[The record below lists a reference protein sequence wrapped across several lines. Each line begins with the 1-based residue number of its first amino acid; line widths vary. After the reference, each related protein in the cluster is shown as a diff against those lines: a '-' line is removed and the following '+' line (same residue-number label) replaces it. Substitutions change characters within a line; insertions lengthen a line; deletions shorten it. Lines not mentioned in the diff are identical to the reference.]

1 MMTPTMQDDNPPR
14 LSAPP
19 PWLFGITGM
28 PYGICAGF
36 VASTMPFFTRK
47 AGISVENIGWYGAA
61 LYIPSALAFLYT
73 PLVDI
78 GPKRKHWLI
87 LVSILS
93 ASCLCMALTMPL
105 PSHIGSYLGLVFAAS
120 ILAGLISSCN
130 GGLIATSMPD
140 EKRGATAG
148 WLNLG
153 NLTGGALGAWLTL
166 SLAERCRPLTVGLAL
181 AAMMILPSLAVLAIA
196 EPSHPRRRVA
206 EVFLSLWRDVARVA
220 RSRPGWSGMLFCISP
235 VGTAALLN
243 YFSALAVDYHASD
256 AMAGFVNGPVNGLVT
271 GAGSLIGGYACDRVN
286 RRAMYLLSGFLTAV
300 CGVSMMLAPLTPPT
314 YAVGVSAYLFVAGFC
329 YASFSAVV
337 LDAIGTGGAAASTQY
352 QLFVSAGNTAI
363 AYVGLV
369 DTRFHHWRGARG
381 LLGVDAALNIIGIAA
396 LATLFRFVRKDE
408 AHAAR

>member
-1 MMTPTMQDDNPPR
+1 MMTPTMRDDNLRLPVPP
-14 LSAPP
+14 S
-19 PWLFGITGM
+19 WIFGITAM
-28 PYGICAGF
+28 PYGISAGF

-73 PLVDI
+73 PLVDV
-78 GPKRKHWLI
+78 GPKRKHWLV
-87 LVSILS
+87 LFATLS
-93 ASCLCMALTMPL
+93 AICLCLALTMPL
-105 PSHIGSYLGLVFAAS
+105 PSRINSYVGLIFAAS
-120 ILAGLISSCN
+120 VMSGLISSCN
-130 GGLIATSMPD
+130 GGLIATSIPD

-166 SLAERCRPLTVGLAL
+166 SLAERCQPLTVGLAL
-181 AAMMILPSLAVLAIA
+181 AAMMILPSLAVLTIV
-196 EPSHPRRRVA
+196 EPAHPRRRIA
-206 EVFLSLWRDVARVA
+206 AVFLSLWRDVARVA

-243 YFSALAVDYHASD
+243 YFSALALDYHASD
-256 AMAGFVNGPVNGLVT
+256 VMAGFINGPVNGLVT
-271 GAGSLIGGYACDRVN
+271 GAGSLIGGYVCDRVN

-300 CGVSMMLAPLTPPT
+300 CGVAMMLAPVTPPT

-329 YASFSAVV
+329 YASFSSVV
-337 LDAIGTGGAAASTQY
+337 LESIGTGGAAASTQY
-352 QLFVSAGNTAI
+352 QLFVSAGNAAI

-396 LATLFRFVRKDE
+396 LALLFRFLPK
-408 AHAAR
+408 APANAAA